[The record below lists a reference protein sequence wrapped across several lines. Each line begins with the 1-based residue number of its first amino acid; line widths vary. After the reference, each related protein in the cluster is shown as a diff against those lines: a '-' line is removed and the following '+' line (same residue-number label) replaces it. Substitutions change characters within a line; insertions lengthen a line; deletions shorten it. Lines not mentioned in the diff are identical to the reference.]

1 MTTPSKQ
8 GFLSLNDGLF
18 SPPGGLKEGVEYALA
33 LNVCFYQLEVSVSSE
48 PGRGDNRKL
57 SGSSGSFLLRSL
69 LGSYFLDLAN
79 VSSNNNLG
87 VAVSLGA
94 VLSLDCARKGKAR
107 VTGPVRSPYHNPGM
121 PSYCGK
127 FKNKI
132 SKQENFKRLEEEA
145 GGDFSVSDSTALNF
159 QLDPRNSFN
168 KEGKCICQKKGQPVP
183 RRKREQPKPWHAVCF
198 CFLDTAY
205 NLLTGVNKAFS

>member
-1 MTTPSKQ
+1 MFWHLTT
-8 GFLSLNDGLF
+8 G
-18 SPPGGLKEGVEYALA
+18 
-33 LNVCFYQLEVSVSSE
+33 FYQLEVSVSSE

-57 SGSSGSFLLRSL
+57 SGSSGSSGSFLLRSL

-107 VTGPVRSPYHNPGM
+107 VTGPICSPYHNPGM

-168 KEGKCICQKKGQPVP
+168 KKENVFVKRKGNLCQEEKENSLSLGMLFAFVFEIQHITSSLVST
-183 RRKREQPKPWHAVCF
+183 KP
-198 CFLDTAY
+198 FL
-205 NLLTGVNKAFS
+205 NFMLPLFSSVRSKTKSS